1 MRFNPLLVLGLA
13 LAGPLLLAQ
22 NEPARDAG
30 PANPPA
36 NLAPAGAL
44 PTDPTYRL
52 NLGDRVAVTVFGEG
66 DLSAQQMIDRNGLVR
81 LPLIGEVSVAG
92 RTVREAEKL
101 IESTYKKE
109 EILKAPQA
117 TLTMVAYAPREVTL
131 LGAVRSPG
139 TFQFPPDTVSLDIRD
154 VIARQGGF
162 TPVAKGDSV
171 AVTRRQPSG
180 KEETV
185 VINVDRM
192 MFGRS
197 RKKEND
203 EVYMIYPGDRIYV
216 PERLF

>member
-1 MRFNPLLVLGLA
+1 MRFNKLLVLGLA
-13 LAGPLLLAQ
+13 LAGSLLRAE
-22 NEPARDAG
+22 NTAAADAG
-30 PANPPA
+30 STAAAVPV
-36 NLAPAGAL
+36 
-44 PTDPTYRL
+44 TDPSYRL
-52 NLGDRVAVTVFGEG
+52 NLGDRVGVSLFGEG

-92 RTVREAEKL
+92 RTVREAEAL
-101 IESTYKKE
+101 IETTYRKN

-131 LGAVRSPG
+131 LGAVRAPG

-171 AVTRRQPSG
+171 AVTRRQPNG

-185 VINVDRM
+185 VVNVDRM

-203 EVYMIYPGDRIYV
+203 EVFVIYPGDRIYV